1 MSREK
6 DFEDSL
12 KVFRREINKYEVFN
26 ETEQKELLKKYH
38 ETGDK
43 ELLDLLL
50 KHNLRLAV
58 MVARK
63 HIYNRKSMELID
75 LIQECSISLILAIE
89 NYDENKGAS
98 FFSYATQVMENNIKT
113 EIFKKDRVIKIPVYL
128 QILSLKKNK
137 YVINFYAENNRYPTD
152 EEIKQK
158 LQITDESLE
167 YLKTI
172 SNYDIKSLN
181 EINLLDEDK
190 DELQEFIPIIDENLK
205 EVENGIDDLI
215 IMKAAKEILTEEEY
229 YIIYHRKISENN
241 LTLKE
246 LGNILDVEG
255 ESVRI
260 KEKRAL
266 EKLKRCIKRKKH
278 QVLEK
283 YRIIDLEREGLKPL
297 ELDKKCLFLYL
308 KENLSSEEYY
318 YIYTQQV
325 LNYRVEDYLIKN
337 NSISSREVE
346 EQINAFNDIY
356 ESIATKEFIEN
367 NFKDYMEKYG
377 SNKIFKM
384 SIDPSTNIEQN
395 KRIKQQKRKGRRKDK

>member
-12 KVFRREINKYEVFN
+12 KVFRREINKYDVFN

-38 ETGDK
+38 ETGDN

-98 FFSYATQVMENNIKT
+98 FYSYATQVMENNIKT
-113 EIFKKDRVIKIPVYL
+113 EIFKKDRVIKIPAYL
-128 QILSLKKNK
+128 QILNLKKNK
-137 YVINFYAENNRYPTD
+137 YVINFYEENSRYPMD
-152 EEIKQK
+152 EEIKQE
-158 LQITDESLE
+158 LQITDESLG

-181 EINLLDEDK
+181 DINLLDEDK
-190 DELQEFIPIIDENLK
+190 DELQEFIPITDENLK
-205 EVENGIDDLI
+205 EVESRIDDLI
-215 IMKAAKEILTEEEY
+215 IMRAAKEILTEEEY
-229 YIIYHRKISENN
+229 YIIYYRKISENN

-246 LGNILDVEG
+246 LGKILDIEG

-266 EKLKRCIKRKKH
+266 EKLKRCIERKKQ

-283 YRIIDLEREGLKPL
+283 YRIVDLEREGLKPL

-308 KENLSSEEYY
+308 KENLNSEEYY

-337 NSISSREVE
+337 NSISSREAE
-346 EQINAFNDIY
+346 EQINIFNDIY
-356 ESIATKEFIEN
+356 KSIATKEFIEN

>member
-1 MSREK
+1 MSSEK

-12 KVFRREINKYEVFN
+12 KVFRREINKYDVFN

-98 FFSYATQVMENNIKT
+98 FYSYATQVMENNIKT
-113 EIFKKDRVIKIPVYL
+113 EIFKKDRVIKIPAYL
-128 QILSLKKNK
+128 QILNLKKNK
-137 YVINFYAENNRYPTD
+137 YVINFYEENSRYPMD
-152 EEIKQK
+152 EEIKK
-158 LQITDESLE
+158 ELQITDESLG

-181 EINLLDEDK
+181 DINLLDEDK
-190 DELQEFIPIIDENLK
+190 DELQEFIPITDENLK
-205 EVENGIDDLI
+205 EVESRIDDLI
-215 IMKAAKEILTEEEY
+215 IMRAAKEILTEEEY
-229 YIIYHRKISENN
+229 YIIYYRKISENN

-246 LGNILDVEG
+246 LGKILDIEG

-260 KEKRAL
+260 KEK
-266 EKLKRCIKRKKH
+266 
-278 QVLEK
+278 Q
-283 YRIIDLEREGLKPL
+283 
-297 ELDKKCLFLYL
+297 EL
-308 KENLSSEEYY
+308 
-318 YIYTQQV
+318 
-325 LNYRVEDYLIKN
+325 
-337 NSISSREVE
+337 
-346 EQINAFNDIY
+346 
-356 ESIATKEFIEN
+356 
-367 NFKDYMEKYG
+367 
-377 SNKIFKM
+377 
-384 SIDPSTNIEQN
+384 
-395 KRIKQQKRKGRRKDK
+395 

>member
-12 KVFRREINKYEVFN
+12 KVFRREINKYDVFN

-98 FFSYATQVMENNIKT
+98 FYSYATQVMENNIKT
-113 EIFKKDRVIKIPVYL
+113 EIFKKDRVIKIPAYL
-128 QILSLKKNK
+128 QILNLKKNK
-137 YVINFYAENNRYPTD
+137 YVINFYEENSRYPMD
-152 EEIKQK
+152 EEIKQE
-158 LQITDESLE
+158 LQITDESLG

-181 EINLLDEDK
+181 DINLLDEDK
-190 DELQEFIPIIDENLK
+190 DELQEFIPITDENLK
-205 EVENGIDDLI
+205 EVESRIDDLI
-215 IMKAAKEILTEEEY
+215 IMRAAKEILTEEEY
-229 YIIYHRKISENN
+229 YIIYYRKISENN

-246 LGNILDVEG
+246 LGKILDIEG

-266 EKLKRCIKRKKH
+266 EKLKRCIERKKQ

-283 YRIIDLEREGLKPL
+283 YRIVDLEREGLKPL

-308 KENLSSEEYY
+308 KENLNSEEYY

-337 NSISSREVE
+337 NSISSREAE
-346 EQINAFNDIY
+346 EQINIFNDIY
-356 ESIATKEFIEN
+356 KSIATKEFIEN

-395 KRIKQQKRKGRRKDK
+395 KRIKQQKRKGIKKDK

>member
-1 MSREK
+1 MSSEK

-12 KVFRREINKYEVFN
+12 KVFRREINKYDVFN

-98 FFSYATQVMENNIKT
+98 FYSYATQVMENNIKT
-113 EIFKKDRVIKIPVYL
+113 EIFKNDRVIKIPAYL
-128 QILSLKKNK
+128 QILNLKKNK
-137 YVINFYAENNRYPTD
+137 YVINFYEENSRYPMD
-152 EEIKQK
+152 EEIKQE
-158 LQITDESLE
+158 LQITDESLG

-181 EINLLDEDK
+181 DINLLDEDK
-190 DELQEFIPIIDENLK
+190 DELQEFIPITDENLK
-205 EVENGIDDLI
+205 EVESRIDDLI
-215 IMKAAKEILTEEEY
+215 IMRAAKEILTEEEY
-229 YIIYHRKISENN
+229 YIIYYRKISENN

-246 LGNILDVEG
+246 LGKILDIEG

-266 EKLKRCIKRKKH
+266 EKLKRCIERKKQ

-283 YRIIDLEREGLKPL
+283 YRIVDLEREGLKPL

-308 KENLSSEEYY
+308 KENLNSEEYY

-337 NSISSREVE
+337 NSISSREAE
-346 EQINAFNDIY
+346 EQINIFNDIY
-356 ESIATKEFIEN
+356 KSIATKEFIEN

-395 KRIKQQKRKGRRKDK
+395 KRIKQQKRKGIKKDK